1 MQAAALRHLNSVK
14 DTHSKVMGLD
24 YSELAPQ
31 SYIKSA
37 DFSNEELRTLFA
49 LRSKMI
55 PVKCNYP
62 GLYINQDKNCSFGC
76 PSKEDQSHLISCTF
90 LIKHLKDKS
99 ILAEAEHDDIYEDV
113 KLQKQITDIYMEIL
127 EIKKDLERLR

>member
-1 MQAAALRHLNSVK
+1 M
-14 DTHSKVMGLD
+14 
-24 YSELAPQ
+24 
-31 SYIKSA
+31 
-37 DFSNEELRTLFA
+37 RTLFA

-62 GLYINQDKNCSFGC
+62 GLYINLDKNCSFGC
-76 PSKEDQSHLISCTF
+76 PSKEDQSHLISCPF

-113 KLQKQITDIYMEIL
+113 KMQKQINDVYMEIL